1 MRAYAAALLGG
12 VLATVIAT
20 VGLIE
25 LLDRYAPQ
33 HLPAPAISN
42 RIDLD
47 EKLRFLRRHPDLQPT
62 MLAVG
67 SSSAMRSLYGAPFSG
82 ELDGRERFLNVA
94 FSGAQMH
101 EVRYASNFYLDLFPG
116 VRKVLQLAVPP
127 DFEDCTTVPTAVFDR
142 ADARAYIHGKASLA
156 RTYLKYF
163 NPHELVPEAF
173 QIAAARENLSGS
185 FERRLYTDPFG
196 TMPMDM
202 SAEEA
207 RQRHAVLYT
216 KIRPLDPACFRE
228 LRTWSGEI
236 EARDARLVVVVPPTS
251 PMFLREVAGSKEYMD
266 AFARALAEALSGTS
280 AIFIDERSLA
290 LGEEAFGDAYHLL
303 WPAARVFSKHLSEDL
318 ERRFAGH
325 GATWPTHSLRP
336 AGEGEIDA
344 PFGSPP
350 S

>member
-12 VLATVIAT
+12 VLATVVAT

-62 MLAVG
+62 TIAVG

-82 ELDGRERFLNVA
+82 ELHGRERFLNVA

-127 DFEDCTTVPTAVFDR
+127 DFEDCTTVPRAVFER
-142 ADARAYIHGKASLA
+142 ADARAYVRGEASLA
-156 RTYLKYF
+156 KTYLKYF

-173 QIAAARENLSGS
+173 EIAAARENLSGS

-228 LRTWSGEI
+228 LRAWSGDVD
-236 EARDARLVVVVPPTS
+236 ARGARLVVVVPPTS
-251 PMFLREVAGSKEYMD
+251 PIFLREVAGAKGYIDQFVRELS
-266 AFARALAEALSGTS
+266 EALRGTS
-280 AIFIDERSLA
+280 AIFIDERSMA
-290 LGEEAFGDAYHLL
+290 LGEGAFGDAYHLL
-303 WPAARVFSKHLSEDL
+303 WPAARVFSKQLSEDL

-336 AGEGEIDA
+336 EIDT